1 MMNASVLGRRVVA
14 AAGVVSVLALTGACG
29 ADSGDEAGAVKKSAS
44 AGSASPASSASR
56 QVSGLPASATGKG
69 LDQKDLDRLALTAH
83 DVPGYTVD
91 TVTGKGRPVDHDV
104 LTTYRAVT
112 PAPCR
117 PVYAAA
123 ELGSL
128 HDFTAEVTQD
138 VVSTS
143 DDVGQHA
150 SVGLASY
157 ALADA
162 RTVMAELRSA
172 LGKCAAAE
180 MRPSAVHPDAGL
192 GYSGTRSRS
201 VSGYGDEAL
210 AFDATQVVV
219 DGGKGPSIP
228 FTVLV
233 VRQDSTIATF
243 FSLNPIQ
250 PPAIPEDVVDVQLK
264 KIA

>member
-1 MMNASVLGRRVVA
+1 MPV
-14 AAGVVSVLALTGACG
+14 
-29 ADSGDEAGAVKKSAS
+29 
-44 AGSASPASSASR
+44 
-56 QVSGLPASATGKG
+56 SATGKG

-91 TVTGKGRPVDHDV
+91 TVTGKGSPVDHDV

-123 ELGSL
+123 GLGSL

-138 VVSTS
+138 VVSAS
-143 DDVGQHA
+143 DDLGQHA
-150 SVGLASY
+150 SVGLTSY

-172 LGKCAAAE
+172 LAKCATAE
-180 MRPSAVHPDAGL
+180 IRPSAAHPGAGL
-192 GYSGTRSRS
+192 GYSSAQSRS
-201 VSGYGDEAL
+201 VSGYGDETL
-210 AFDATQVVV
+210 AFDATQVVG
-219 DGGKGPSIP
+219 DGGTGPSIP
-228 FTVLV
+228 CTVLV

-243 FSLNPIQ
+243 LSLNPIQ
-250 PPAIPEDVVDVQLK
+250 PPAIPEDVVDAQLK